1 MRERISRRSVERA
14 DGAGGVTGIGQS
26 SFDPDHSPLA
36 TRHSPLGQDAI
47 GHQLSA
53 LVLLIFVDFIRF
65 IDQFCRDLS
74 RFPSPL
80 SQRDAFGFQNGFLF
94 GSRR

>member
-1 MRERISRRSVERA
+1 MRSKEPMVQVGQPAFVIRS
-14 DGAGGVTGIGQS
+14 G
-26 SFDPDHSPLA
+26 PLA
-36 TRHSPLGQDAI
+36 TCYSPFTIMQDAI

-53 LVLLIFVDFIRF
+53 FVLLIFVDFIRF